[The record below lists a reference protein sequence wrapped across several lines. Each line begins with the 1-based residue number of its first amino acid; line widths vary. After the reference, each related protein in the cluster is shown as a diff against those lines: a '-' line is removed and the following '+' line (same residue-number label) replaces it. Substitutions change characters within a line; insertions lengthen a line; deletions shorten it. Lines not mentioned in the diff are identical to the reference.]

1 MSNDYASR
9 SKDLVSLNML
19 AEVAEPTSYDKVM
32 LGALLMRYQH
42 DASFLPQVQL
52 VIRAWGLTD
61 KALFEQCRDL
71 WSHGFRLDSET
82 AKGSAWDA
90 SSGE

>member
-9 SKDLVSLNML
+9 SRDHVALQML

-42 DASFLPQVQL
+42 DPSFLPEVQL
-52 VIRAWGLTD
+52 VVRAWGLTD

-71 WSHGFRLDSET
+71 WNHGFRLNSET
-82 AKGSAWDA
+82 AQGSAWDA
-90 SSGE
+90 NSGE

>member
-1 MSNDYASR
+1 MNDFASR
-9 SKDLVSLNML
+9 SKDLVALQML

-42 DASFLPQVQL
+42 DAGFLPQVQL
-52 VIRAWGLTD
+52 VVRAWKLTD

-71 WSHGFRLDSET
+71 WNHGFRLNPET
-82 AKGSAWDA
+82 AQGSAWD
-90 SSGE
+90 SSSDE